1 MVTLIDGKKL
11 AAELKAQLHL
21 VTPQGGLGVIVVGND
36 PASAIYIEHKQKLAL
51 ELHIPFKKLAIHEDT
66 DLESTKNQIKQFVND
81 PELAGII
88 LQLPL
93 PPQFPVDELLN
104 LIPRTKDVDGLLP
117 GSPFVSA
124 TARAVMHAIQSTGHD
139 LTGKHAVLVGYS
151 RLLGKALVD
160 LLINAKCTVSITHI
174 HTQDLASIT
183 RQGDIVVS
191 AVGKPDLIRGDMIKD
206 GCIAIDVGI
215 TRTEQGIKGDINFAE
230 ASKKAAYITPV
241 PGGIGPLT
249 VLFLMANTLGK

>member
-11 AAELKAQLHL
+11 AAELKNQLRL
-21 VTPQGGLGVIVVGND
+21 VTCPGGLGVIIIGNN
-36 PASAIYIEHKQKLAL
+36 PASAIYIEHKEKLAK
-51 ELHIPFKKLAIHEDT
+51 ELHIPFKKLAIKEDSPLASAK
-66 DLESTKNQIKQFVND
+66 DQIAQFVND
-81 PELAGII
+81 PELSGIL

-93 PPQFPVDELLN
+93 PDPFSADELLK
-104 LIPRTKDVDGLLP
+104 LIPLNKDVDGLIP

-124 TARAVMHAIQSTGHD
+124 TARAVMHAIQSTGQD

-160 LLINAKCTVSITHI
+160 LLIEAKCTVSITHI
-174 HTQDLASIT
+174 HTKDLASIT
-183 RQGDIVVS
+183 RQGDVVIS
-191 AVGKPDLIRGDMIKD
+191 AVGKPDLIRGNMLKEH
-206 GCIAIDVGI
+206 CIAIDVGI
-215 TRTEQGIKGDINFAE
+215 TRTEQGVKGDISFEE

-249 VLFLMANTLGK
+249 VLFLMANVLRQ

>member
-21 VTPQGGLGVIVVGND
+21 VTPRGGLGVIFIGDN
-36 PASAIYIEHKQKLAL
+36 PASAIYIEHKAKLASDL
-51 ELHIPFKKLAIHEDT
+51 QIPFKKLAISEST
-66 DLESTKNQIKQFVND
+66 TLESAKTQVQQFVND

-93 PPQFPVDELLN
+93 PAQFPVDELLN
-104 LIPRTKDVDGLLP
+104 IIPRTKDVDGLLP

-124 TARAVMHAIQSTGHD
+124 TARAVMHAIKSTGQE

-151 RLLGKALVD
+151 RLLGKALID
-160 LLINAKCTVSITHI
+160 LLITAKCTVSITHI
-174 HTQDLASIT
+174 HTRDLASIT
-183 RQGDIVVS
+183 RQGDIVIS
-191 AVGKPDLIRGDMIKD
+191 AVGKPDLISGDMIKED
-206 GCIAIDVGI
+206 CIAIDVGI
-215 TRTEQGIKGDINFAE
+215 TRTDQGIKGDINFAE

>member
-21 VTPQGGLGVIVVGND
+21 VTPPGGLGVIVIGDN
-36 PASAIYIEHKQKLAL
+36 PASAIYIEHKEKLAN
-51 ELHIPFKKLAIHEDT
+51 ELQIPFKKLAINDDEP
-66 DLESTKNQIKQFVND
+66 LESVKNQVKQFVND
-81 PELAGII
+81 PELAGVI

-117 GSPFVSA
+117 ESPFVSA
-124 TARAVMHAIQSTGHD
+124 TARAVMYAIESTD
-139 LTGKHAVLVGYS
+139 QELTGKHAVLVGYS

-160 LLINAKCTVSITHI
+160 LLITAKCTVSITHI
-174 HTQDLASIT
+174 HTQNLASIT
-183 RQGDIVVS
+183 CQGDIIIS
-191 AVGKPDLIRGDMIKD
+191 AVGKPDLITGDMMKE

-215 TRTEQGIKGDINFAE
+215 TRTESGIKGDINFAD

-249 VLFLMANTLGK
+249 VVFLMANVLGK